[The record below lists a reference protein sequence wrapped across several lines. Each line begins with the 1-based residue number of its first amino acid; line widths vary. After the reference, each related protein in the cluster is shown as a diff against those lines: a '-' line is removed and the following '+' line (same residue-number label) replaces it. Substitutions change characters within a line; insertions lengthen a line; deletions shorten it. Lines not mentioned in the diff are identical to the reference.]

1 MPNIADTSTD
11 QAPHADFANAVSES
25 AEDSVAQVGAVS
37 RVSDRY
43 GEAGNAGWSPV
54 PDVLLFNQHKLKV
67 QSDDL
72 VVLLN
77 LMAHYYVKEEMPFI
91 RPTTIAKR
99 MGVSQRS
106 VQRSIA
112 RLRKQGLILKAKHA
126 TNGHIVHD
134 LTPLIER
141 LQPMGVERI
150 GGRKARQEFRNVA
163 QLDRA
168 LGFEAVST

>member
-1 MPNIADTSTD
+1 MPTNFEITPEQEPA
-11 QAPHADFANAVSES
+11 AVSA
-25 AEDSVAQVGAVS
+25 AENAQMASEG

-43 GEAGNAGWSPV
+43 GEAGKAGWSPV
-54 PDVLLFNQHKLKV
+54 PDVLLFNQHKLKI

-77 LMAHYYVKEEMPFI
+77 LMAHYYIKNEMPFI

-99 MGVSQRS
+99 IGISQRS

-112 RLRKQGLILKAKHA
+112 RLRKQGLILKGKHA
-126 TNGHIVHD
+126 ANGHITHD
-134 LTPLIER
+134 LTPLIAR

-150 GGRKARQEFRNVA
+150 AERKLRQEQKRSVA

-168 LGFEAVST
+168 LGFDSRI

>member
-1 MPNIADTSTD
+1 MPNIFEITMDQDPAAVIAQAHTD
-11 QAPHADFANAVSES
+11 ALQSSPP
-25 AEDSVAQVGAVS
+25 GALES

-54 PDVLLFNQHKLKV
+54 PDVLLFNQHKLGI
-67 QSDDL
+67 QSDDM

-77 LMAHYYVKEEMPFI
+77 LMAHYYVKNEMPFI

-99 MGVSQRS
+99 IGVSQRS

-112 RLRKQGLILKAKHA
+112 RLRKQGVILKGKHE
-126 TNGHIVHD
+126 TNGHITHD
-134 LTPLIER
+134 LTPLIKR
-141 LQPMGVERI
+141 LQPLGIERI
-150 GGRKARQEFRNVA
+150 DGRKLRQEEKRSVA

-168 LGFEAVST
+168 LGNANRL

>member
-1 MPNIADTSTD
+1 MPGIFEITMD
-11 QAPHADFANAVSES
+11 QDPAAVFASVQDDALQTFPRDSE
-25 AEDSVAQVGAVS
+25 S

-43 GEAGNAGWSPV
+43 GKAGDAGWSPT
-54 PDVLLFNQHKLKV
+54 PDVLLFNQHKLKI

-77 LMAHYYVKEEMPFI
+77 LMAHYYVKNEMPWI
-91 RPTTIAKR
+91 RPTIIAKR

-112 RLRKQGLILKAKHA
+112 RLRKQGLILKGKHE
-126 TNGHIVHD
+126 NGHITHD

-141 LQPMGVERI
+141 LQPYGEERI
-150 GGRKARQEFRNVA
+150 AERKLRQERNVA

-168 LGFEAVST
+168 PDIDSPI